1 MGGIKIQNYPDD
13 ILAPGAS
20 SLPATYPKYMT
31 KWLEFRAKVIYDF
44 MQKARTAVKEVNSK
58 IKFGV
63 YVGGWYSSYY
73 DVGVNWAATTYD
85 TSRYYKWATGKYMNY
100 GYAWIRS
107 LSVPM
112 LLRLKYMELPNGL
125 WKDSVHWQKIR
136 LKENVLL

>member
-1 MGGIKIQNYPDD
+1 
-13 ILAPGAS
+13 
-20 SLPATYPKYMT
+20 MT

-100 GYAWIRS
+100 GYAACMDQILIGAYAS
-107 LSVPM
+107 P
-112 LLRLKYMELPNGL
+112 LKVHGTTEWTMEGFLFIG
-125 WKDSVHWQKIR
+125 KKIR